1 MKWPCQMYAIWLNK
15 RELQE
20 LRAAINTARD
30 SCGYTRCSGV
40 LSQIRS
46 HLKPETRIDNELS
59 VRAWWVAE
67 RNAGGNKESVRRAI
81 ESGGAKG
88 WRNCGKKTI
97 AELSAWCGISTLNPC
112 VLPPAAPAGREQPVV
127 GGPND

>member
-20 LRAAINTARD
+20 LRAALNTTKD

-97 AELSAWCGISTLNPC
+97 AELSAWCGISTLNPK
-112 VLPPAAPAGREQPVV
+112 VRGGAQSSDVAKQEEQ
-127 GGPND
+127 DHA

>member
-1 MKWPCQMYAIWLNK
+1 MGRYAIWLNK

-20 LRAAINTARD
+20 LRAAINTTKD

-97 AELSAWCGISTLNPC
+97 AELSAWCGISTLNPTGQPRTAS
-112 VLPPAAPAGREQPVV
+112 VRSVAPGCSNSEVQK
-127 GGPND
+127 